1 MSESQARELIHQT
14 GVKTFPRPPG
24 IPENF
29 RIQISDRGAGIK
41 YLHPKHTHTSIRVM
55 PGKPHSPFPYQQNP
69 YVIHMKD
76 GKCIDKFGNN
86 LLNGDAP
93 EAHIPY
99 NEFVYRD

>member
-1 MSESQARELIHQT
+1 M
-14 GVKTFPRPPG
+14 
-24 IPENF
+24 
-29 RIQISDRGAGIK
+29 K

-55 PGKPHSPFPYQQNP
+55 PGKPHSPFPYQQKP

-76 GKCIDKFGNN
+76 GKYIDKFGNK